1 MMRQMVRVKVLD
13 LPVRV
18 FHWVLAALVCFS
30 WWSGTQGGDMTLMT
44 YHLWSGYS
52 ILTLLLF
59 RIAWGFVGSTH
70 ARFSDFLYGP
80 RAIIEFTKT
89 LPRREAARFAGYNPL
104 GGLSVLLIFVS
115 IALQIGT
122 GLFANDD
129 IVTEGPLYKWVS
141 KGTSDFLTTI
151 HSYNFYVL
159 LVLVSLHVAAVLF
172 HLAYKSENLLTPIF
186 TGNKLLSQDAAS
198 AETHDPR
205 LGLALLVFGVAALV
219 VYLLVRA

>member
-1 MMRQMVRVKVLD
+1 MQLVKVKVLD

-18 FHWVLAALVCFS
+18 FHWVLAALTCFS
-30 WWSGTQGGDMTLMT
+30 WWSGTQGGDPLWMT

-80 RAIIEFTKT
+80 RAIIEFLKT

-104 GGLSVLLIFVS
+104 GGLSVVLIFLCV
-115 IALQIGT
+115 ALQIGT

-151 HSYNFYVL
+151 HSYNFYVIL
-159 LVLVSLHVAAVLF
+159 ALVSLHVTAVLF
-172 HLAYKSENLLTPIF
+172 HLAYKSENLFAPIF
-186 TGNKLLSQDAAS
+186 TGNKLLSQDAA
-198 AETHDPR
+198 AAKTRDPGS
-205 LGLALLVFGVAALV
+205 GLALLVFGIAALA

>member
-1 MMRQMVRVKVLD
+1 MQQMVRVKVLD

-30 WWSGTQGGDMTLMT
+30 WWSGTQGGDPLLMN

-80 RAIIEFTKT
+80 RAIIEFIKT
-89 LPRREAARFAGYNPL
+89 LPRRDAARFAGYNPL
-104 GGLSVLLIFVS
+104 GGLSVLLIFVC

-141 KGTSDFLTTI
+141 KGTSDLLTTL
-151 HSYNFYVL
+151 HSYNFYVIL
-159 LVLVSLHVAAVLF
+159 ALVSLHIAAVLF
-172 HLAYKSENLLTPIF
+172 HLVYKSENLFAPIF
-186 TGNKLLSQDAAS
+186 TGNKLLSQDAAG
-198 AETHDPR
+198 AEAYDPR
-205 LGLALLVFGVAALV
+205 LGLALLVIGVAALL
-219 VYLLVRA
+219 VYLLVRT

>member
-1 MMRQMVRVKVLD
+1 MRQMVKVKVLD

-18 FHWVLAALVCFS
+18 FHWGLAALACFS
-30 WWSGTQGGDMTLMT
+30 WWSGRQGGDPVLMT

-70 ARFSDFLYGP
+70 ARFSDFLFGP
-80 RAIIEFTKT
+80 RTIIGFIKT

-104 GGLSVLLIFVS
+104 GGLSVLLILVC

-129 IVTEGPLYKWVS
+129 IMTEGPLYKWVS
-141 KGTSDFLTTI
+141 KGTSDFLTTL
-151 HSYNFYVL
+151 HSYNYYVL
-159 LVLVSLHVAAVLF
+159 LALVSLHVAAVLF
-172 HLAYKSENLLTPIF
+172 HLVYKSENLFPSIV
-186 TGNKLLSQDAAS
+186 TGNKLLSQDAAN
-198 AETHDPR
+198 AQAYDTR
-205 LGLALLVFGVAALV
+205 LGIALLVISVAAAV

>member
-1 MMRQMVRVKVLD
+1 MQQAVTVKVLD

-18 FHWVLAALVCFS
+18 FHWVLAALTCFS
-30 WWSGTQGGDMTLMT
+30 WWSGTQGGDPLLMT

-70 ARFSDFLYGP
+70 ARFRDFLYGP
-80 RAIIEFTKT
+80 RAIFKFIKT

-104 GGLSVLLIFVS
+104 GGLSVLLIFVC

-129 IVTEGPLYKWVS
+129 IVTEGPLYQWVS

-159 LVLVSLHVAAVLF
+159 LALISLHIAAVLF
-172 HLAYKSENLLTPIF
+172 HLVYKSENLFTPIF

-198 AETHDPR
+198 AEARHPNP
-205 LGLALLVFGVAALV
+205 GLALLVFGVAALG
-219 VYLLVRA
+219 VYLLVGA

>member
-1 MMRQMVRVKVLD
+1 MMRQMVKVKVLD
-13 LPVRV
+13 LPVRI

-30 WWSGTQGGDMTLMT
+30 WWSGTQDGDPLLMT

-59 RIAWGFVGSTH
+59 RLAWGFVGSTH

-80 RAIIEFTKT
+80 RAIFEFIKT
-89 LPRREAARFAGYNPL
+89 LPRREATGFAGYNPL
-104 GGLSVLLIFVS
+104 GGLSVLLIFVC

-159 LVLVSLHVAAVLF
+159 LALVSIHIAAVVF
-172 HLAYKSENLLTPIF
+172 HLVYKSENLFTPIF

-198 AETHDPR
+198 AEARDPG
-205 LGLALLVFGVAALV
+205 LGLALLAIGVAALV

>member
-1 MMRQMVRVKVLD
+1 VTTQSVKVKVLD

-18 FHWVLAALVCFS
+18 FHWVLAALTGFS
-30 WWSGTQGGDMTLMT
+30 WWSGTQGGDPMWMT

-80 RAIIEFTKT
+80 RTTIEFIKT

-104 GGLSVLLIFVS
+104 GGLSVLLILICV
-115 IALQIGT
+115 ALQIGT

-141 KGTSDFLTTI
+141 KGTSDVLTTI
-151 HSYNFYVL
+151 HSYNFYVIL
-159 LVLVSLHVAAVLF
+159 ALVSLHVAAVLF
-172 HLAYKSENLLTPIF
+172 HLVYKSENLFAPIF
-186 TGNKLLSQDAAS
+186 TGNKLLSQDAAG
-198 AETHDPR
+198 AKTRDPGS
-205 LGLALLVFGVAALV
+205 GLALLVFGIAALA

>member
-1 MMRQMVRVKVLD
+1 MQQMVRVKVLD

-30 WWSGTQGGDMTLMT
+30 WWSGTQGGDITLMT
-44 YHLWSGYS
+44 YHQWSGYA

-80 RAIIEFTKT
+80 RAIYQFIKT
-89 LPRREAARFAGYNPL
+89 LPRREPTRFAGYNPL
-104 GGLSVLLIFVS
+104 GGLSVLLIFVC

-141 KGTSDFLTTI
+141 KGTSDLLTTL
-151 HSYNFYVL
+151 HSYNFYVIL
-159 LVLVSLHVAAVLF
+159 ALVSIHIAAVLF
-172 HLAYKSENLLTPIF
+172 HLVYKSENLLASIF
-186 TGNKLLSQDAAS
+186 TGNKLLPQDAAS
-198 AETHDPR
+198 AEAYDSR
-205 LGLALLVFGVAALV
+205 LGLALLVIGVAALV

>member
-1 MMRQMVRVKVLD
+1 MQRAVKVKVLD

-18 FHWVLAALVCFS
+18 FHWVLAALTCFS
-30 WWSGTQGGDMTLMT
+30 WWSGTQGGDPLLMT

-80 RAIIEFTKT
+80 RAIFEFIKA
-89 LPRREAARFAGYNPL
+89 LPRRHAARFAGYNPL
-104 GGLSVLLIFVS
+104 GGLSVLLILAC
-115 IALQIGT
+115 IAIQIST

-141 KGTSDFLTTI
+141 KGTSDVLTTI
-151 HSYNFYVL
+151 HSYNFYVIL
-159 LVLVSLHVAAVLF
+159 ALVSLHVAAVLF
-172 HLAYKSENLLTPIF
+172 HLVYKSENLFAPIF

-198 AETHDPR
+198 AETREPGS
-205 LGLALLVFGVAALV
+205 GLALLVFGVAALV
-219 VYLLVRA
+219 VYWVVRA

>member
-1 MMRQMVRVKVLD
+1 MQQLANVKVLD
-13 LPVRV
+13 LPVRI
-18 FHWVLAALVCFS
+18 FHWALAALTCFS
-30 WWSGTQGGDMTLMT
+30 WWSGTQGGDPVLMT

-80 RAIIEFTKT
+80 RAIIGFIKT

-104 GGLSVLLIFVS
+104 GGLSVLLIFVC
-115 IALQIGT
+115 IAVQIGT

-129 IVTEGPLYKWVS
+129 IVTEGPLYQWVS
-141 KGTSDFLTTI
+141 KRTSDFLTTI

-159 LVLVSLHVAAVLF
+159 LALVSLHIAAVLF
-172 HLAYKSENLLTPIF
+172 HLIYKSENLFTPIF
-186 TGNKLLSQDAAS
+186 SGNKLLSQDAAS
-198 AETHDPR
+198 AETRDPGP
-205 LGLALLVFGVAALV
+205 GLALLVIGVAALV
-219 VYLLVRA
+219 VYVLVRA

>member
-1 MMRQMVRVKVLD
+1 MQLVKVKVLD
-13 LPVRV
+13 LPVRT

-30 WWSGTQGGDMTLMT
+30 WWSGTQGGDPLWMT

-70 ARFSDFLYGP
+70 ARFSDFFYGP
-80 RAIIEFTKT
+80 RVIFEYIKR
-89 LPRREAARFAGYNPL
+89 LPRRDAVRFAGYNPL
-104 GGLSVLLIFVS
+104 GGVSVLLILIC

-141 KGTSDFLTTI
+141 KGTSDVLTTL
-151 HSYNFYVL
+151 HSYNYYVL
-159 LVLVSLHVAAVLF
+159 LTLIFIHVAAVLF
-172 HLAYKSENLLTPIF
+172 YLAYKSENLLTPIF
-186 TGNKLLSQDAAS
+186 TGNKLLPQNAAG
-198 AETHDPR
+198 AKTRDPGS
-205 LGLALLVFGVAALV
+205 GLALLVLGIAALA

>member
-1 MMRQMVRVKVLD
+1 MQQAVKVKVLD

-18 FHWVLAALVCFS
+18 FHWVLAALVGFS
-30 WWSGTQGGDMTLMT
+30 WWSGTQGGDPLLMT

-59 RIAWGFVGSTH
+59 RLAWGFVGSTH
-70 ARFSDFLYGP
+70 ARFSDFLYPP
-80 RAIIEFTKT
+80 RAIIEFIKT
-89 LPRREAARFAGYNPL
+89 LPRREATGFAGYNPL
-104 GGLSVLLIFVS
+104 GGLSVLLIFVC

-151 HSYNFYVL
+151 HSINYYVL
-159 LVLVSLHVAAVLF
+159 LALVSLHITAVLF
-172 HLAYKSENLLTPIF
+172 HLVYKSENLFASIF
-186 TGNKLLSQDAAS
+186 TGNKLLSQDATTAKVR
-198 AETHDPR
+198 DPG
-205 LGLALLVFGVAALV
+205 LGLALLLFGVMALA

>member
-1 MMRQMVRVKVLD
+1 MQQAVKVKVLD
-13 LPVRV
+13 LPVRI
-18 FHWVLAALVCFS
+18 FHWVLAALTCFS

-80 RAIIEFTKT
+80 RAIFEFVKT
-89 LPRREAARFAGYNPL
+89 LPRREAARFSGYNPL
-104 GGLSVLLIFVS
+104 GGLSVLLILVC
-115 IALQIGT
+115 IAIQIST

-141 KGTSDFLTTI
+141 KGTSDFLTTL
-151 HSYNFYVL
+151 HSYNFYVIL
-159 LVLVSLHVAAVLF
+159 ALISLHVAAVLF
-172 HLAYKSENLLTPIF
+172 HLVYKSENLFAPIF
-186 TGNKLLSQDAAS
+186 TGNKLLSQSAAS
-198 AETHDPR
+198 AGTRDPGS
-205 LGLALLVFGVAALV
+205 GLALLVFGVAALG

>member
-18 FHWVLAALVCFS
+18 FHWALAALTCFS
-30 WWSGTQGGDMTLMT
+30 WWSGTQGGDITWMT

-59 RIAWGFVGSTH
+59 RIAWGFVGSIH

-80 RAIIEFTKT
+80 RVIFDFIKS
-89 LPRREAARFAGYNPL
+89 LPRRESAKFAGYNPL
-104 GGLSVLLIFVS
+104 GGVSVLLILVC
-115 IALQIGT
+115 IAIQIST

-151 HSYNFYVL
+151 HSYNFYVIL
-159 LVLVSLHVAAVLF
+159 TLVSVHIAAVLF
-172 HLAYKSENLLTPIF
+172 HLLYKSEDLLTPIF
-186 TGNKLLSQDAAS
+186 TGNKLLSPDAAG
-198 AETHDPR
+198 AEAHDPR
-205 LGLALLVFGVAALV
+205 LGLALLVIGVAALV
-219 VYLLVRA
+219 VYIVVRA

>member
-18 FHWVLAALVCFS
+18 FHWVLAALTCFS

-80 RAIIEFTKT
+80 RAIVEFIKT

-141 KGTSDFLTTI
+141 KGTSDFLTTL

-159 LVLVSLHVAAVLF
+159 LALVSLHVAAVLF
-172 HLAYKSENLLTPIF
+172 HLVYKSENLFTPIF
-186 TGNKLLSQDAAS
+186 NGNKLLSQDAAS
-198 AETHDPR
+198 AEARDPGP
-205 LGLALLVFGVAALV
+205 GLALLVFGVAALG
-219 VYLLVRA
+219 VYLLVGN

>member
-1 MMRQMVRVKVLD
+1 MQQAVTVKVLD

-18 FHWVLAALVCFS
+18 FHWVLAALFCFS
-30 WWSGTQGGDMTLMT
+30 WWSGMQGGDPLLMT

-52 ILTLLLF
+52 IFTLLLF

-80 RAIIEFTKT
+80 RAIIEFIKT
-89 LPRREAARFAGYNPL
+89 LPRREATRFAGYNPL
-104 GGLSVLLIFVS
+104 GGLSVLLIFVC

-159 LVLVSLHVAAVLF
+159 LALVSLHIAAVLY
-172 HLAYKSENLLTPIF
+172 HLVYKSENLFTPIF
-186 TGNKLLSQDAAS
+186 TGDKLLSQEAAS
-198 AETHDPR
+198 AEARDPGS
-205 LGLALLVFGVAALV
+205 GLALLVFGVAALG
-219 VYLLVRA
+219 VYLLVGA

>member
-1 MMRQMVRVKVLD
+1 MQQAVTVKVLD

-18 FHWVLAALVCFS
+18 FHWVLAALTCFS
-30 WWSGTQGGDMTLMT
+30 WWSGMQGGDPLLMT

-52 ILTLLLF
+52 ILMLLLF

-80 RAIIEFTKT
+80 RAIIEFVKT

-104 GGLSVLLIFVS
+104 GGLSVLLIFVC

-129 IVTEGPLYKWVS
+129 IVTEGPLYQWVS
-141 KGTSDFLTTI
+141 KGTSDFLTTV
-151 HSYNFYVL
+151 HSYNFYAL
-159 LVLVSLHVAAVLF
+159 LALVSLHIAAVLF
-172 HLAYKSENLLTPIF
+172 HLVYKSENLFTPIF
-186 TGNKLLSQDAAS
+186 TGNKLLSQDAAR
-198 AETHDPR
+198 AEARHPGS
-205 LGLALLVFGVAALV
+205 GLALLVFGVAALG
-219 VYLLVRA
+219 VYLLVGT

>member
-1 MMRQMVRVKVLD
+1 MRQMVRVKVLD

-30 WWSGTQGGDMTLMT
+30 WWSGTQGGDPLLMS
-44 YHLWSGYS
+44 YHLWSGYA

-70 ARFSDFLYGP
+70 ARFRDFIYAP
-80 RAIIEFTKT
+80 RAIIEFLKT
-89 LPRREAARFAGYNPL
+89 LPRREASRFAGYNPL
-104 GGLSVLLIFVS
+104 GGLSVLLILVC
-115 IALQIGT
+115 IALQIST

-141 KGTSDFLTTI
+141 KGTSDVLTTI
-151 HSYNFYVL
+151 HSYNFYVIL
-159 LVLVSLHVAAVLF
+159 ALVSIHIAAVLF
-172 HLAYKSENLLTPIF
+172 HLFYKSENLLAPIF
-186 TGNKLLSQDAAS
+186 TGNKLLPQDAAS
-198 AETHDPR
+198 AHARDAGS
-205 LGLALLVFGVAALV
+205 GLALLVIGIAALV